1 MKEASGELSMTVI
14 TIIVVGALLAF
25 FTAVLWPNIQD
36 AINNQWDQSTN
47 GGGVNDP
54 DNY

>member
-14 TIIVVGALLAF
+14 TIIVVGALF

-54 DNY
+54 NNY